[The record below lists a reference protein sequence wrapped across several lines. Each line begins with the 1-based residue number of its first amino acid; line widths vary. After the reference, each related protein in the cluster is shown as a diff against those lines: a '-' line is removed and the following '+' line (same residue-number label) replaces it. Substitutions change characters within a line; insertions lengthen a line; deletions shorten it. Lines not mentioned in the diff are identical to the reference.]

1 MSQIL
6 KNLTEPQREK
16 VRGFYLKILIGDFGS
31 TPLTDAKA
39 SAFAKRLIDSNNSGK
54 LKEFFGEDLAKDMFA
69 FGKEMDFVSR
79 TVQGG
84 DLGG

>member
-1 MSQIL
+1 M
-6 KNLTEPQREK
+6 
-16 VRGFYLKILIGDFGS
+16 
-31 TPLTDAKA
+31 TDAK
-39 SAFAKRLIDSNNSGK
+39 SLGAFAKRLIDSNNSGK

-84 DLGG
+84 VTRKALNIALVRYKI